1 MWIVD
6 TQTGMSLLRALY
18 DDVGGSRR
26 RRGPV
31 MKTLNRRPRIALLL
45 SALIALGTVVAIAA
59 SDRPRALWRTL
70 GQMQPTWLLAA
81 LAVELVAYAG
91 YVVAYRSAILAPG
104 RPRVSMMLTIRL
116 VVAGFGPFVPM
127 GGFAFDRLALRAV
140 HHSRRR
146 ARVQVLGLGVVE
158 YLLLAPAACVC
169 ALILL
174 LQSGRASPW
183 LTLPWVLAVPPG
195 LLVGW
200 WATEPRVRAY
210 FVNSDG
216 RIRRWIGDLLTA
228 VEALR
233 GIVLRPGALLGM
245 AVYWAAEIACL
256 GFALRCFAV
265 ELSVPALVVA
275 FATGYAASRR
285 SLPLGGAGIT
295 EALLTV
301 SLIAVPVHAAHALF
315 AVIAYR
321 LMNFL
326 VPMLPGLL
334 ARSSLESLLGGQA
347 RDDAEQARLIE
358 QQLALPALPTK
369 RAEPNP
375 G

>member
-1 MWIVD
+1 
-6 TQTGMSLLRALY
+6 
-18 DDVGGSRR
+18 
-26 RRGPV
+26 

-45 SALIALGTVVAIAA
+45 SALIALGTVVVIAA

-70 GQMQPTWLLAA
+70 GQMQPIWLLAA

-91 YVVAYRSAILAPG
+91 YVVAYRSTILGPG
-104 RPRVSMMLTIRL
+104 RPRVSMMLTVRL

-183 LTLPWVLAVPPG
+183 LTLPWILAVPPG
-195 LLVGW
+195 LLAGW
-200 WATEPRVRAY
+200 WATQPGVRAY
-210 FVNSDG
+210 LIQSDG

-301 SLIAVPVHAAHALF
+301 SLIAVHVHAAHALF

-321 LMNFL
+321 LVNFL

-334 ARSSLESLLGGQA
+334 ARSSLEPLLGGQA
-347 RDDAEQARLIE
+347 RDDAEQARLLE
-358 QQLALPALPTK
+358 ERLALPARPAARTDP
-369 RAEPNP
+369 RP